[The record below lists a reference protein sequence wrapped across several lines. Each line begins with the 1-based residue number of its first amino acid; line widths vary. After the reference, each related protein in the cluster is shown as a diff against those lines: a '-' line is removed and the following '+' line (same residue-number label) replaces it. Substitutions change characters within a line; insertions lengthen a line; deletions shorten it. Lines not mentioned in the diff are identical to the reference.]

1 MGMTSNNLETR
12 EFNNSI
18 QSRGIPIFFRRQI
31 WRRRMNYS
39 QLQCKAVV
47 LNCLELPTTFP
58 FRKQQQECNVSIV
71 FLDSHLAFIA
81 SKHDRTTVDQCKLQD
96 ELVITT
102 EHTEKEPD
110 FLLSSF
116 RVFRVFR
123 GSFIGS
129 CIDRTMERTCFS

>member
-1 MGMTSNNLETR
+1 MQCRCVWLGTE
-12 EFNNSI
+12 
-18 QSRGIPIFFRRQI
+18 RRCKLHEQL
-31 WRRRMNYS
+31 RTTV
-39 QLQCKAVV
+39 LQCKAVV

-102 EHTEKEPD
+102 EHTEHTEKEPD

>member
-1 MGMTSNNLETR
+1 MQCRCVWLGTE
-12 EFNNSI
+12 
-18 QSRGIPIFFRRQI
+18 RRFKLHKQL
-31 WRRRMNYS
+31 RTTV
-39 QLQCKAVV
+39 LQCKEVV